1 MHSITQLFQK
11 SVTTVRSENYNHKNQ
26 QQSMQPNIKLV
37 FSLAAI
43 VVLTACGAK
52 NDKAKQISIKQEK
65 ITKLKKQQSDIA
77 VEIEKLE
84 TELYALDPSL
94 AKEQMAKL
102 VALRKIDASSFK
114 HEIRLQGKI
123 DAENTAY
130 VAPPNGQGGVVTA
143 VYVKQG
149 QSVTKGQTLLQ
160 LDPMTLQQQIEPLRV
175 QLETAKDVYNRRQN
189 LWKQGIGSEVE
200 LISARTQVEALEK
213 NIATLR
219 KQISLFTVKA
229 PESGIADLVNIRVG
243 EMFVGTTA
251 VGPQI
256 RIVNTNNLKVVA
268 QVPENYITKV
278 STGNPVTVYLPD
290 TDKSIPAKISV
301 TGKQIDPL
309 SRSFYV
315 EAKLPVSK
323 DIKPN
328 QIAVVKIQDY
338 AAANTITIPV
348 NTLQNDEKGKYVMV
362 AVQEKGKL
370 VARKK
375 PVQIGMLN
383 NDELE
388 ITAGLNEGDMLV
400 TEGFQ
405 NLYDGQYLT
414 TSAK

>member
-1 MHSITQLFQK
+1 
-11 SVTTVRSENYNHKNQ
+11 
-26 QQSMQPNIKLV
+26 MQPNIKFI
-37 FSLAAI
+37 FSLALIFVFA
-43 VVLTACGAK
+43 ACGSK
-52 NDKAKQISIKQEK
+52 NNKEKQIRIKQEK
-65 ITKLKKQQSDIA
+65 IVKLKKQQSDIA
-77 VEIEKLE
+77 VEIDKLE

-102 VALRKIDASSFK
+102 VALRQIGASNFK
-114 HEIRLQGKI
+114 HEIQLQGKI

-175 QLETAKDVYNRRQN
+175 QLETARDVYNRRQN

-213 NIATLR
+213 NIATLQ
-219 KQISLFTVKA
+219 KQISLFTVRA
-229 PESGIADLVNIRVG
+229 PESGIADQVNIRVG

-251 VGPQI
+251 AGPQI
-256 RIVNTNNLKVVA
+256 RIVNTKNLKVVA
-268 QVPENYITKV
+268 QVPENYITQV
-278 STGNPVTVYLPD
+278 NNGSPVTIYLPD
-290 TDKSIPAKISV
+290 SDKTIPTKISV

-315 EAKLPVSK
+315 EAKLPFSN

-338 AAANTITIPV
+338 AASNVITIPV
-348 NTLQNDEKGKYVMV
+348 NTLQNDEKGKYVMI
-362 AVQEKGKL
+362 AVTENGKL

-375 PVQIGMLN
+375 PVEIGKLN
-383 NDELE
+383 NEELE
-388 ITAGLNEGDMLV
+388 ITAGLSEGDMLV

>member
-1 MHSITQLFQK
+1 
-11 SVTTVRSENYNHKNQ
+11 
-26 QQSMQPNIKLV
+26 MQPNIKFI
-37 FSLAAI
+37 FSLALIFVFA
-43 VVLTACGAK
+43 ACGSK
-52 NDKAKQISIKQEK
+52 NNKEKQIRIKQEK
-65 ITKLKKQQSDIA
+65 IVKLKKQQSDIA

-102 VALRKIDASSFK
+102 VALRQIGASNFK
-114 HEIRLQGKI
+114 HEIQLQGKI

-175 QLETAKDVYNRRQN
+175 QLETARDVYNRRQN

-213 NIATLR
+213 NIATLQ
-219 KQISLFTVKA
+219 KQISLFTVRA
-229 PESGIADLVNIRVG
+229 PESGIADQVNIRVG

-251 VGPQI
+251 AGPQI
-256 RIVNTNNLKVVA
+256 RIVNTKNLKVVA
-268 QVPENYITKV
+268 QVPENYITQV
-278 STGNPVTVYLPD
+278 NNGSPVTIYLPD
-290 TDKSIPAKISV
+290 SDKTIPTKISV

-315 EAKLPVSK
+315 EAKLPFSN

-338 AAANTITIPV
+338 AASNVITIPV
-348 NTLQNDEKGKYVMV
+348 NTLQNDEKGKYVMI
-362 AVQEKGKL
+362 AVTENGKL

-375 PVQIGMLN
+375 PVEIGKLN
-383 NDELE
+383 NEELE
-388 ITAGLNEGDMLV
+388 ITAGLSEGDMLV